1 MRAGDIMTR
10 KVVTIGEHATLAAAA
25 GLLGTD
31 PESTL
36 HVLDDAGHLV
46 GLVTAAH
53 LLDRLR
59 PLLLAAT
66 DVVDPRDTVSDAMT
80 APVLAVR
87 AATDVRHV
95 AAALSDAGT
104 CAVPVV
110 DGFTLIGTVTR
121 LDLVRALTDGRPAP
135 PTSGSTQ

>member
-1 MRAGDIMTR
+1 MRADDIMTR
-10 KVVTIGEHATLAAAA
+10 KVVTIDEHATLADAA

-36 HVLDDAGHLV
+36 HVLDHAGHLV

-59 PLLLAAT
+59 PLLAAT

-121 LDLVRALTDGRPAP
+121 LDLVRALTGGRPAP
-135 PTSGSTQ
+135 PTSGSTP